1 MNNLLKV
8 VGLGVFILIVYTI
21 YNNRL
26 TPEELIEKKRIEDSI
41 STQNKKV
48 LDSLFDLKINES
60 LKKIREDKKS
70 NSSTPKS
77 NSPSS
82 KSNSS
87 RSKSNNQ
94 IQTHL
99 INNEIKVK
107 DAYINPSGVLYVQVI
122 DDGTNRN
129 MYASYL
135 CDEVDYFSPN
145 NSINMVRVMKVNT
158 FNHPDKFNAYG
169 IRLGEY
175 RCN

>member
-41 STQNKKV
+41 SIQNKKME
-48 LDSLFDLKINES
+48 DSLHDLKINES
-60 LKKIREDKKS
+60 LKKIRENKKS
-70 NSSTPKS
+70 NT
-77 NSPSS
+77 
-82 KSNSS
+82 S

>member
-41 STQNKKV
+41 SIQNKKME
-48 LDSLFDLKINES
+48 DSLHDLKINES
-60 LKKIREDKKS
+60 LKKIRENKKS
-70 NSSTPKS
+70 NP
-77 NSPSS
+77 
-82 KSNSS
+82 S

>member
-1 MNNLLKV
+1 MNNLYKV

-41 STQNKKV
+41 SIQNKKME
-48 LDSLFDLKINES
+48 DSLHDLKINES
-60 LKKIREDKKS
+60 LKKIRENKKS
-70 NSSTPKS
+70 NP
-77 NSPSS
+77 
-82 KSNSS
+82 S

-129 MYASYL
+129 GYASYL
-135 CDEVDYFSPN
+135 CEEVDYFSPN

>member
-8 VGLGVFILIVYTI
+8 VGLGVFILIVYVI

-41 STQNKKV
+41 SIQNKKME
-48 LDSLFDLKINES
+48 DSLHDLKINES
-60 LKKIREDKKS
+60 LKKIRENKKP
-70 NSSTPKS
+70 NT
-77 NSPSS
+77 
-82 KSNSS
+82 S

-129 MYASYL
+129 GYASYL
-135 CDEVDYFSPN
+135 CEEVDYFSPN

>member
-41 STQNKKV
+41 SIQNKKME
-48 LDSLFDLKINES
+48 DSLHDLKINES
-60 LKKIREDKKS
+60 LKKIRENKKS
-70 NSSTPKS
+70 NP
-77 NSPSS
+77 
-82 KSNSS
+82 S

-129 MYASYL
+129 GYASYL
-135 CDEVDYFSPN
+135 CEEVDYFSPN

>member
-41 STQNKKV
+41 SIQNKKME
-48 LDSLFDLKINES
+48 DSLHDLKINES
-60 LKKIREDKKS
+60 LKKIRENKKS
-70 NSSTPKS
+70 NT
-77 NSPSS
+77 
-82 KSNSS
+82 S

-129 MYASYL
+129 GYASYL
-135 CDEVDYFSPN
+135 CEEVDYFSPN

>member
-8 VGLGVFILIVYTI
+8 VGLGVFILIVYVI

-41 STQNKKV
+41 SIQNKKME
-48 LDSLFDLKINES
+48 DSLHDLKINES
-60 LKKIREDKKS
+60 LKKIRENKKS
-70 NSSTPKS
+70 NP
-77 NSPSS
+77 
-82 KSNSS
+82 S

-129 MYASYL
+129 GYASYL
-135 CDEVDYFSPN
+135 CEEVDYFSPN